1 MTNRPEIIPGER
13 VFLSHLTRDDVP
25 EFSRWF
31 ANLETTQ
38 LLGWPGRIFLPEQE
52 QEWYDNYVKFNERE
66 RTYAIIARDQQQ
78 LIGNVSLTGIS
89 HINNRAELGIVL
101 SPDATG
107 RGYGREAIRLMCDY
121 GFTFLNLHVIY
132 LWYVSYN
139 VRARKSYDA
148 VGFRETGRIPGA
160 RLLNGTRYDDVLMAV
175 TRTEFGDSQFHL
187 KFGILP
193 I

>member
-1 MTNRPEIIPGER
+1 
-13 VFLSHLTRDDVP
+13 
-25 EFSRWF
+25 
-31 ANLETTQ
+31 
-38 LLGWPGRIFLPEQE
+38 
-52 QEWYDNYVKFNERE
+52 
-66 RTYAIIARDQQQ
+66 
-78 LIGNVSLTGIS
+78 
-89 HINNRAELGIVL
+89 
-101 SPDATG
+101 
-107 RGYGREAIRLMCDY
+107 
-121 GFTFLNLHVIY
+121 

-160 RLLNGTRYDDVLMAV
+160 QLLNGTRYDDVLMAV

>member
-52 QEWYDNYVKFNERE
+52 HEWYDNYVKFSERE
-66 RTYAIIARDQQQ
+66 RTYAIVARDQQR

-89 HINNRAELGIVL
+89 HINNRAELGVVL